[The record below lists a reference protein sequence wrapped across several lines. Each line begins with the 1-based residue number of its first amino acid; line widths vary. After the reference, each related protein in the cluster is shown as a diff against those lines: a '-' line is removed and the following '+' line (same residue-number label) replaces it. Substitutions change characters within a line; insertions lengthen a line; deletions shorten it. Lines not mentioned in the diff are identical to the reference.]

1 MFLVTWVGVIWTLA
15 NKLQLSTLLSIITVL
30 NAHALLINRKL
41 YAGQIICHKQQ
52 QNSLYTFANFEIVI
66 ALFEQ
71 WRNLISLSSK
81 LKDNQFS
88 ASFLKKRKTNGKH
101 FLFYAVV
108 LCWWRLE
115 SANESSRSF
124 RNPYNALLYL
134 LT

>member
-1 MFLVTWVGVIWTLA
+1 MA

-71 WRNLISLSSK
+71 WRNLISLSPK

-88 ASFLKKRKTNGKH
+88 ASFLKKDDKRQR
-101 FLFYAVV
+101 LLV
-108 LCWWRLE
+108 LCRCFMLMAAGKCE
-115 SANESSRSF
+115 RVVTIFS
-124 RNPYNALLYL
+124 
-134 LT
+134 